1 MFDRPTIASLRKNKG
16 MRQIITMHVDSAAEA
31 AAALEAGIEMFTCE
45 VDETLPGIRAAAP
58 GVFLQAAHPQG
69 TIHDESSAVREGF
82 AAIEAGADA
91 IYFAGSLRLVET
103 MAREG
108 IPVSGHVGYVPR
120 WNTWTG
126 VRSVGKT
133 PEEAIAIFG
142 KVKDLENAGACLVE
156 MELVPVEIAD
166 YVTRNST
173 LITEGMGCGTVC
185 DTQYL
190 FSCDVLGTNTG
201 HYPRHSRKY
210 ADLAAEEARLQ
221 AMRVAA
227 FRAFAEDVASG
238 GYPASGHEIHVD
250 GSVLQALEDAAT
262 LK

>member
-1 MFDRPTIASLRKNKG
+1 
-16 MRQIITMHVDSAAEA
+16 
-31 AAALEAGIEMFTCE
+31 
-45 VDETLPGIRAAAP
+45 
-58 GVFLQAAHPQG
+58 
-69 TIHDESSAVREGF
+69 
-82 AAIEAGADA
+82 
-91 IYFAGSLRLVET
+91 
-103 MAREG
+103 
-108 IPVSGHVGYVPR
+108 
-120 WNTWTG
+120 
-126 VRSVGKT
+126 
-133 PEEAIAIFG
+133 
-142 KVKDLENAGACLVE
+142 

-166 YVTRNST
+166 FVTRNTT
-173 LITEGMGCGTVC
+173 LITEGMGCGAVC

-190 FSCDVLGTNTG
+190 VSCDVLGTNTG

-250 GSVLQALEDAAT
+250 GSILQALEDAAT

>member
-1 MFDRPTIASLRKNKG
+1 MFDRPTVADLRKNKG
-16 MRQIITMHVDSAAEA
+16 VRQIVTMHVDSAAEA
-31 AAALEAGIEMFTCE
+31 AAARAAGIEMFTCE
-45 VDETLPGIRAAAP
+45 VDEHLPGIRAAAP
-58 GVFLQAAHPQG
+58 GVFLQAAHAQG
-69 TIHDESSAVREGF
+69 TIRDDASAIREGF
-82 AAIEAGADA
+82 AAIETGADA

-133 PEEAIAIFG
+133 PEEAVAIFR
-142 KVKDLENAGACLVE
+142 KVKDLESAGACLVE

-166 YVTRNST
+166 FVTRSTT
-173 LITEGMGCGTVC
+173 LITEGMGCGAVC

-201 HYPRHSRKY
+201 HYPRHSKKY

-221 AMRVAA
+221 DLRVTA
-227 FRAFAEDVASG
+227 FRAFVDDVASG
-238 GYPASGHEIHVD
+238 GYPDAGHEIHVD
-250 GSVLQALEDAAT
+250 APVLQALEKAAGEA
-262 LK
+262 